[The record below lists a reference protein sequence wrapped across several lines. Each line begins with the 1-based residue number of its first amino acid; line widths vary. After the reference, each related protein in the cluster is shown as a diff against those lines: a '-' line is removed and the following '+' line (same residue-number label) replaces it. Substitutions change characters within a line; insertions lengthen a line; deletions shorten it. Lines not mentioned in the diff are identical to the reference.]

1 MRAWRRY
8 QSVEEGG
15 EVVVVSEEDGVGSA
29 VGSAVGAAAAFLRGG
44 MALAGGGG
52 GCSGK
57 VRR

>member
-1 MRAWRRY
+1 MF

-15 EVVVVSEEDGVGSA
+15 ELAVSEEDGVDSA

-52 GCSGK
+52 GWSGK